1 MTSEHDY
8 EPVRGLPAP
17 LPPGENV
24 LWQGSPRWQTLA
36 VRAFHVR
43 KVAVY
48 FGLLL
53 ALRAARGNWEGA
65 TAGPELASLVALAG
79 VALAALAIL
88 ATLAWLS
95 ARSTVYT
102 ITNRRV
108 VLRFGVAVSLSLNL
122 PFTHIDSAAVR
133 IRRDGTGDIPLE
145 LRAAE
150 RLGYLV
156 NWPHV
161 RPWHFVR
168 PQPMLRAL
176 PDVSHAAETLARA
189 LAAAAGT
196 SVPATAVEPT
206 HDRSRAVGEPRASVA
221 A

>member
-88 ATLAWLS
+88 ATLAILVWHFYFVFL
-95 ARSTVYT
+95 
-102 ITNRRV
+102 
-108 VLRFGVAVSLSLNL
+108 AVSRSLTR